1 MQKFSAAPGVMFSS
15 VWRNRALI
23 IALIK
28 REVIGRYRG
37 SFMGILWSFFN
48 PIVMLAIYTFVFSF
62 IFNSRWAGAGDSKA
76 EFALILFAGLMVFNL
91 FGECV
96 TRAPNLII
104 SNANYV
110 KKVVFPLEILPCVIA
125 GSSLFHALVS
135 LIVWL
140 LAYCVFFGI
149 PPLTLFYLPLVIAPL
164 VLIILG
170 LSWGLAAIGV
180 YMRDVAHFIGLVTSG
195 LMFLAPIFYPATAVP
210 EEYRHLLLLNPLT
223 VAVENVRAVLFFGQQ
238 PDWQALGIYACIA
251 IAVAYLG
258 FAFFQ
263 KTRKGFAD
271 VL

>member
-1 MQKFSAAPGVMFSS
+1 MQKFSAAPGAMFTG
-15 VWRNRALI
+15 VWQNRALI
-23 IALIK
+23 VALIK

-48 PIVMLAIYTFVFSF
+48 PIVMLAIYTFVFSYV
-62 IFNSRWAGAGDSKA
+62 FNSRWAGASGSKA

-91 FGECV
+91 FSECV

-125 GSSLFHALVS
+125 GSSVFHAFVS

-140 LAYCVFFGI
+140 LAYAVFFGL
-149 PPLTLFYLPLVIAPL
+149 PPVTALYLPLVVAPL
-164 VLIILG
+164 LLIILG
-170 LSWGLAAIGV
+170 LSWGLASIGV
-180 YMRDVAHFIGLVTSG
+180 YMRDVAHFIALVTSG

-210 EEYRHLLLLNPLT
+210 EDYRGLLALNPLT
-223 VAVENVRAVLFFGQQ
+223 IVVENVRAVLFFGQE
-238 PDWQALGIYACIA
+238 PDWQALGIYAGVA

>member
-1 MQKFSAAPGVMFSS
+1 MQKFSASPGVMFTS
-15 VWRNRALI
+15 VWHNRALI
-23 IALIK
+23 AALIK

-62 IFNSRWAGAGDSKA
+62 IFNSRWTAASDSKA

-91 FGECV
+91 FSECI
-96 TRAPNLII
+96 TRAPSLII

-110 KKVVFPLEILPCVIA
+110 KKVVFPLEILPCVVVGA
-125 GSSLFHALVS
+125 SLFHALIS

-140 LAYCVFFGI
+140 IAYYFAFGL
-149 PPLTLFYLPLVIAPL
+149 PPTTIIYLPLVIVPL
-164 VLIILG
+164 LLIILG
-170 LSWGLAAIGV
+170 LSWGLASIGV
-180 YMRDVAHFIGLVTSG
+180 YMRDVAHFIGLVTTG

-210 EEYRHLLLLNPLT
+210 QEYRSYLQFNPLT
-223 VAVENVRAVLFFGQQ
+223 AAVEGVRNVLFWGVQ
-238 PDWQALGIYACIA
+238 PDWQVLGIYAGIGVF
-251 IAVAYLG
+251 VAYMG
-258 FAFFQ
+258 FAWFQ